1 MNLIH
6 LMNYAWKQ
14 RQDKGK
20 DALVIE
26 SRNLISHAY
35 AKMISYNENIFYA
48 FQTVYVFI
56 MLADGDFLQG
66 EYDAYVK
73 FCELAGYQCLTVDE
87 CKSFYKRKTTSDLA
101 ESIRTIK
108 NYRYN
113 VSANNYEAMIVAF
126 CYLCLLGDKAMDE
139 NEYYIIRCFF
149 DESEDYCPS
158 DWATFKREW

>member
-1 MNLIH
+1 MKFNFSCICKNDILNLYLKHIV
-6 LMNYAWKQ
+6 
-14 RQDKGK
+14 KGK
-20 DALVIE
+20 
-26 SRNLISHAY
+26 
-35 AKMISYNENIFYA
+35 
-48 FQTVYVFI
+48 
-56 MLADGDFLQG
+56 QG

-113 VSANNYEAMIVAF
+113 VSTNNYEAMIVAF

-158 DWATFKREW
+158 DWATFKREC